1 MSEPDASAPPPSA
14 PQPAPPPPRRRPALR
29 WTRVLGLTL
38 APIVL
43 AFGLLWAALWWMLHD
58 ESGTRWLLYVLPG
71 VTVIAP
77 SGSLLGD
84 FAAERVEIALPG
96 APSGAAQ
103 GDRIVISGLRWS
115 GLGLAWPEAVTSWAR
130 ISAESVQAE
139 RVDVQITGN
148 PDAPPLA
155 LPLNLALPVELE
167 LSALHIGALFATPL
181 GEEPLRDLNAS
192 LKLGADRGAAH
203 RIDGLTFAWDRIV
216 VHGDARLDTTRPFA
230 VESQLAIKPGAVKD
244 DDALPPFDATLT
256 LHGPLE
262 RLALQ
267 ATLRGASNQAGAVPQ
282 TLDLDATLLPFA
294 PWPLASLKAQ
304 TQALDLAA
312 LVSSAPR
319 TALGG
324 TIEVQSVALDR
335 PATIDIQLENAR
347 AGRADEG
354 LLPIRSMRAELRT
367 RPDDIEQI
375 EIRQLAIELGTLRER
390 GGSITGSGHWTL
402 ARAVLD
408 ASFTGIAPQA
418 LDARAPPMQLAG
430 SVRLQADDWFG
441 GNTAP
446 ASQPREPSLMMR
458 GRVNGK
464 LPHAGRTEAV
474 QLEIDATATPQRIVL
489 RQARVQAGAAH
500 AELTGQALREPR
512 GAWRVTSQGRL
523 ADFNP
528 ALWWH
533 AAEGSAWQRGAHN
546 LNGSLDVS
554 LLVPANANAL
564 ILARLAQSEGTAA
577 LRIADSTLAG
587 TPLAGELTINGDR
600 TAGLALSGKL
610 TLASADIGV
619 QGRLAADGANDH
631 WEIGAHIAD
640 LAPLA
645 PLVQLMRAPGSTSPV
660 LAGAADASAS
670 IDGRWP
676 QLSSRG
682 SLKLKDVKLDAWR
695 AESAKLQ
702 WTLGSTPQAP
712 LDVRLEV
719 AQAGTGVRKLDSLS
733 ALLQGTLAE
742 HRITIDAASPVR
754 PPLWLDQLHGARAD
768 ATPANGTLAELRATG
783 ALKFDTAWQQPLEW
797 SVKLQ
802 QLQAHRRGSDFQTPW
817 FSAKGFE
824 IVAQYDPLTR
834 TPQLALSP
842 GRAELT
848 NLALRWS
855 TLRLRGGETPTVEI
869 QAEVEPFSVAP
880 LLARVEPEFGWS
892 GDLIVGGKIDI
903 HSAPTFA
910 AEIEF
915 GRLSG
920 DLSVTEE
927 VETHKLELTD
937 LRIALDAHDGVW
949 HFTHALAG
957 RTLGAM
963 AGAATLRTNA
973 RAMWPPAS
981 APLQGVME
989 LRIDDL
995 TAWGAWV
1002 PAGWRLRGALHASA
1016 SASGQF
1022 GAPEFTG
1029 SVEGSGLGMRN
1040 LLEGVDLKD
1049 GELEI
1054 ALKGETAQ
1062 IVKLQ
1067 ARGGDGSVEASG
1079 GATFGAAPQAK
1090 LRVVADKLL
1099 LLGRVDR
1106 QVVVSGDA
1114 TLLIDPKRLVVN
1126 GQIEIDRGLI
1136 DVSRGNAP
1144 TLGDDVIVLREPTP
1158 GQAPGGSSAAAGG
1171 REIDVNLKLN
1181 LGQALRVRGHGLNT
1195 LLRGELTLTTPGG
1208 RMALNGT
1215 VSAYRGT
1222 FAAYNQ
1228 NLQIA
1233 RGSIIFGGPPDNP
1246 RLDILALR
1254 PNLDI
1259 RVGVAVTGTAATPR
1273 ISLYSEPDMPDNDKL
1288 SWLVLG
1294 RAPDNLGGSD
1304 IALLQAA
1311 AAALLAGE
1319 GEAPTAQLTRLIGL
1333 DTLSVRQNAGEV
1345 RDTVV
1350 SVGKQLSRRWYIGY
1364 ERSLNSTA
1372 GNWQLIYRLARRFT
1386 LRLQTGLDNSADLI
1400 WTWRWD

>member
-1 MSEPDASAPPPSA
+1 MLA
-14 PQPAPPPPRRRPALR
+14 
-29 WTRVLGLTL
+29 LTL

-43 AFGLLWAALWWMLHD
+43 VLGLLSAALWWMLHD
-58 ESGTRWLLYVLPG
+58 ESGTRWLLHALPG
-71 VTVIAP
+71 VTVTAT

-96 APSGAAQ
+96 MPSDSTHD
-103 GDRIVISGLRWS
+103 DRIVISGLRWS
-115 GLGLAWPEAVTSWAR
+115 GLGLAWPDAATSWGR
-130 ISAESVQAE
+130 IRAENMQAE
-139 RVDVQITGN
+139 RVDVQISSD
-148 PDAPPLA
+148 PDAPPLTP
-155 LPLNLALPVELE
+155 PLDLALPIELE
-167 LSALHIGALFATPL
+167 LHALHVGALYATPL
-181 GEEPLRDLNAS
+181 GEAPLRDLNAS
-192 LKLGADRGAAH
+192 LKLGADQGAAH
-203 RIDGLTFAWDRIV
+203 RIDGLAFAWDRIA
-216 VHGDARLDTTRPFA
+216 VHGNARIGTTRPFA
-230 VESQLAIKPGAVKD
+230 VESQLAIKPGAATD
-244 DDALPPFDATLT
+244 TDALPPFDATLT
-256 LHGPLE
+256 LRGPLE

-267 ATLRGASNQAGAVPQ
+267 ATLRGASNQVGAAPQ

-335 PATIDIQLENAR
+335 PATVDIQLENAR

-354 LLPIRSMRAELRT
+354 LLPIRSLRAELRT

-375 EIRQLAIELGTLRER
+375 EIHQLAIELGTLRER
-390 GGSITGSGHWTL
+390 AGSVSGSGHWTL
-402 ARAVLD
+402 ARAELD
-408 ASFTGIAPQA
+408 VRFTGIAPQT

-430 SVRLQADDWFG
+430 SLRLQADDWFG
-441 GNTAP
+441 ASNAAP
-446 ASQPREPSLMMR
+446 GSQPHEPSLVLR
-458 GRVNGK
+458 GRVDGR

-474 QLEIDATATPQRIVL
+474 QLQLDATATPERIVL
-489 RQARVQAGAAH
+489 RQASVQAGAAH
-500 AELTGQALREPR
+500 AELTGQALRLPR
-512 GAWRVTSQGRL
+512 GAWQVTSQGRL

-528 ALWWH
+528 ALWWPG
-533 AAEGSAWQRGAHN
+533 AEGSTWQSGAHD
-546 LNGSLDVS
+546 LNGTLDVS
-554 LLVPANANAL
+554 LLVPANPNANPNANANAS
-564 ILARLAQSEGTAA
+564 IMARLAQAEGTAA
-577 LRIADSTLAG
+577 LRVADSTLAG
-587 TPLAGELTINGDR
+587 APLAGELTMNGDR
-600 TAGLALSGKL
+600 AAGLTVHGKL
-610 TLASADIGV
+610 MLAGAEIGV
-619 QGRLAADGANDH
+619 QGRLAAEGANDH

-645 PLVQLMRAPGSTSPV
+645 PLVQLVRAPGSASLV

-670 IDGRWP
+670 ITGRWP
-676 QLSSRG
+676 QLSSHG
-682 SLKLKDVKLDAWR
+682 SLKLKDAKADAWH
-695 AESAKLQ
+695 AESAKLE

-712 LDVRLEV
+712 LDVRLDV
-719 AQAGTGVRKLDSLS
+719 GKAGEGLRKLDRLS
-733 ALLQGTLAE
+733 AQLQGTLAE

-754 PPLWLDQLHGARAD
+754 PPLWLDQLHGAGAN
-768 ATPANGTLAELRATG
+768 PSNGTLAELRATG
-783 ALKFDTAWQQPLEW
+783 SLKFDTEWQQPLEW
-797 SVKLQ
+797 SVKLAE
-802 QLQAHRRGSDFQTPW
+802 LQAHRRGSDFQTPW
-817 FSAKGFE
+817 FSTKGFE

-834 TPQLALSP
+834 TPELALTP

-848 NLALRWS
+848 NLALQWS
-855 TLRLRGGETPTVEI
+855 TLRWRGGKSPTVEI

-892 GDLIVGGKIDI
+892 GDLIVGGKINVR
-903 HSAPTFA
+903 SAPTFTA
-910 AEIEF
+910 DIEF

-963 AGAATLRTNA
+963 AGALTLRTDA
-973 RAMWPPAS
+973 RAIWPPPS

-1016 SASGQF
+1016 SAGGQF

-1029 SVEGSGLGMRN
+1029 NVEGSGLGLRN
-1040 LLEGVDLKD
+1040 LLEGIDLHD
-1049 GELEI
+1049 GELEV

-1062 IVKLQ
+1062 IVKLR
-1067 ARGGDGSVEASG
+1067 ARGGDGSVEVSG

-1090 LRVVADKLL
+1090 LRAVFDKLL

-1106 QVVVSGDA
+1106 QIVTSGDA
-1114 TLLIDPKRLVVN
+1114 TLVIEPKRLAVD
-1126 GQIEIDRGLI
+1126 GQFEIDRGLFDI
-1136 DVSRGNAP
+1136 SRGNAP
-1144 TLGDDVIVLREPTP
+1144 TLGDDVTVLREPTP
-1158 GQAPGGSSAAAGG
+1158 GQASAGSNAAAGG
-1171 REIDVNLKLN
+1171 REVDVNLKLN
-1181 LGQALRVRGHGLNT
+1181 LGEALRVRGHGLNT
-1195 LLRGELTLTTPGG
+1195 LLRGELMLTTPGG

-1215 VSAYRGT
+1215 ITTYRGT
-1222 FAAYNQ
+1222 YKAYNQ
-1228 NLQIA
+1228 NLRIA
-1233 RGSIIFGGPPDNP
+1233 RGSIIFSGAPENP

-1254 PNLDI
+1254 PNIDV
-1259 RVGVAVTGTAATPR
+1259 RVGVAITGTAATPR

-1294 RAPDNLGGSD
+1294 RAPEGLGGSD

-1311 AAALLAGE
+1311 AAALLSGE
-1319 GEAPTAQLTRLIGL
+1319 GESPTSQLTQLIGL
-1333 DTLSVRQNAGEV
+1333 DTLSVRQNEGEV

-1372 GNWQLIYRLARRFT
+1372 GNWQLIYRIAQRFT